1 MKFFLTQKYTL
12 LKFDTFLTSW
22 FEQTKS
28 VKVSIKFVCCADK
41 SGKSNLIISKKLID
55 ITENKPKLNKPN
67 LKSYISKQKVNKEIY
82 PLVVIETGSFIIQ
95 L

>member
-1 MKFFLTQKYTL
+1 MELNKISKI
-12 LKFDTFLTSW
+12 K
-22 FEQTKS
+22 
-28 VKVSIKFVCCADK
+28 SIK
-41 SGKSNLIISKKLID
+41 ISKKLID

>member
-1 MKFFLTQKYTL
+1 MELNKISKI
-12 LKFDTFLTSW
+12 K
-22 FEQTKS
+22 
-28 VKVSIKFVCCADK
+28 SIK
-41 SGKSNLIISKKLID
+41 LSKNLID